1 MQPATLR
8 AQPATLRAHHATL
21 RVQPATLRVHPR
33 IEGIQLRGAKHP
45 SDCKQ
50 LREPTELSQ
59 ALLWFVQGRAQLRQ
73 EIVGRLEALQVSST

>member
-1 MQPATLR
+1 MQPVCVTA
-8 AQPATLRAHHATL
+8 

-59 ALLWFVQGRAQLRQ
+59 ALLWFVQGRAQLRR